1 MSELVGK
8 FVDNAVGVP
17 SRHQSRNS
25 LFVKAMLRFPA
36 SSEQR
41 EIRVRNVSAGG
52 LMAEATVRAGRGETV
67 EVQLKNIGWVSGKVA
82 WVADTRFGVAF
93 DYPIDP
99 KATHLPSAS
108 KTTVEDTMPTYL
120 RKLNE
125 QGRPPEPGKLR
136 RL

>member
-1 MSELVGK
+1 MSEPVGK
-8 FVDNAVGVP
+8 FIDNTVGVP
-17 SRHQSRNS
+17 SRNQSRNS
-25 LFVKAMLRFPA
+25 LFVKAMLRFPT
-36 SSEQR
+36 SGEER

-99 KATHLPSAS
+99 KATHQPSAN
-108 KTTVEDTMPTYL
+108 KTVEDNMPTYL

-125 QGRPPEPGKLR
+125 QGRPPEPSKLR